1 MRLRE
6 FSPALSSIGAVC
18 LALSLGCQG
27 KSMNMSRVEETLAKM
42 SEKQDQILSKL
53 EALEGNV
60 KAGPQKRPQQGRPDP
75 KEVYKVALNDAHAK
89 GPEDA
94 KVTIVEWSDFQ

>member
-1 MRLRE
+1 MKLRQL
-6 FSPALSSIGAVC
+6 SPALSSIGAVC

-27 KSMNMSRVEETLAKM
+27 KSMNISRVEETLAKM

-60 KAGPQKRPQQGRPDP
+60 KAGPKKPPQKGRPDP
-75 KEVYKVALNDAHAK
+75 QAIYKVAVNDAHAK
-89 GPEDA
+89 GPADA
-94 KVTIVEWSDFQ
+94 KVTIVEWSEFQ